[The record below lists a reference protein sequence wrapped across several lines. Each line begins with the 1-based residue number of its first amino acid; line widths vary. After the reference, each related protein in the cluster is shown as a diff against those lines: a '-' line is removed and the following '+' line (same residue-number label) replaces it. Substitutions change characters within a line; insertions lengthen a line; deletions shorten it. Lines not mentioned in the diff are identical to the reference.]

1 MFALLN
7 AFQNDMTWQGST
19 KNHGGCRFQ
28 GKGHGLTHRDWAGVL
43 PTQMF
48 LNQVTPENFIQ
59 FCPSVQKLF
68 VIFFNTDRLI
78 QRWTDRQTDRH
89 KNSIQNKSPHYPKQV
104 QAEFFLYPIFST
116 SLKTVWAHFAHSLH
130 FVWIIRIHLYV
141 NNFTKN
147 CGIDL
152 RMFKFWQIFLRS
164 FVKKSVQTINGD
176 STNDC

>member
-1 MFALLN
+1 
-7 AFQNDMTWQGST
+7 MTWQGST

-28 GKGHGLTHRDWAGVL
+28 GNGHGL
-43 PTQMF
+43 
-48 LNQVTPENFIQ
+48 TPENFIQ

-164 FVKKSVQTINGD
+164 FAKKVFRQLMETVLMIAKSSAV
-176 STNDC
+176 